1 MRGPTFFFA
10 AVFVTL
16 ITGCAG
22 YKLGPTNGAAAG
34 EKSIQIN
41 PIQNRTLEPR
51 LSEGITSALRK
62 RLQQD
67 GTYRLETHGG
77 ADIVVNGIITKFD
90 RGGLSFQPRDVLT
103 PRDYTLAITAQ
114 IVAIERSTGKTNL
127 NRLVYGQTTI
137 RVGADLASA
146 ERQAVPLM
154 AADLAKNATAM
165 LVDGTW

>member
-1 MRGPTFFFA
+1 MRGPRFFFT
-10 AVFVTL
+10 AVFLAL

-22 YKLGPTNGAAAG
+22 YKLGPTNGVAAG

-41 PIQNRTLEPR
+41 PFQNKTIEPR

-67 GTYRLETHGG
+67 GTYRLETHGD

-90 RGGLSFQPRDVLT
+90 RGELSFQPRDVLT

-114 IVAIERSTGKTNL
+114 IIAIERRTGKTNL
-127 NRLVYGQTTI
+127 NRLVYGTTTI

>member
-1 MRGPTFFFA
+1 MRGPTFFFV
-10 AVFVTL
+10 AVYLAL

-22 YKLGPTNGAAAG
+22 YRLGPTNGAVAG

-41 PIQNRTLEPR
+41 PFQNRTVEPR
-51 LSEGITSALRK
+51 LSEGVTSALRK

-67 GTYRLETHGG
+67 GTYRLETHGD
-77 ADIVVNGIITKFD
+77 ADIVVNGIIIKFD
-90 RGGLSFQPRDVLT
+90 RSELSFQPRDILT
-103 PRDYTLAITAQ
+103 PRDYTVAITAQ
-114 IVAIERSTGKTNL
+114 IVAIERRTGKTNL
-127 NRLVYGQTTI
+127 NRLVYGQSTV

-154 AADLAKNATAM
+154 AADLAKNAAAM